1 MEDEAETRE
10 IGVKKSPA
18 LEAAWGKRDPNEP
31 EKTAM
36 PHWTSGDERIVDTCE
51 IKKGMNDRME
61 ERENVKRKEEREKKK
76 GERKPTEQLVG
87 YCPEYLL

>member
-18 LEAAWGKRDPNEP
+18 LEAAWGKRDPNES

-61 ERENVKRKEEREKKK
+61 ERENVKRKEEREIF
-76 GERKPTEQLVG
+76 TQISVG
-87 YCPEYLL
+87 NIT